1 MQKDLEDFQ
10 SHAFHLQTIAHQY
23 LNPGKIQEYMIIL
36 KRALG
41 ADTCRTTLNYIIV
54 VLGKYLMMM
63 VAYHIHKGD
72 LDAVEED
79 YDKFNTDFYQL
90 IQDFSQVTG
99 EEFKSGFG
107 DEQGNFLKGIN
118 NYSGAV

>member
-1 MQKDLEDFQ
+1 M
-10 SHAFHLQTIAHQY
+10 
-23 LNPGKIQEYMIIL
+23 NPGKIQEYMIIL
-36 KRALG
+36 KRAFG

-79 YDKFNTDFYQL
+79 YDKFNKEFYQL

-118 NYSGAV
+118 YSGLAQNSIGLKG

>member
-1 MQKDLEDFQ
+1 
-10 SHAFHLQTIAHQY
+10 
-23 LNPGKIQEYMIIL
+23 
-36 KRALG
+36 
-41 ADTCRTTLNYIIV
+41 
-54 VLGKYLMMM
+54 MMM

-107 DEQGNFLKGIN
+107 DEQGNYLLKDIGK
-118 NYSGAV
+118 YLGAVQNSIGLKECMKEWP